1 MPFPYPKI
9 LVGKRHCRLLCGL
22 RITTR
27 RNRVFSHVSGFHQ
40 ISRKN
45 PVSGHSHIS
54 PQAIIK
60 QQRKLTDSMSTIE
73 QIEAAILKLPPGDY
87 QKLVQWLLDIEYQ
100 RWSEQLEQDILGG
113 KLDTLA
119 EEALA
124 DFESGQYRVI

>member
-1 MPFPYPKI
+1 MDF
-9 LVGKRHCRLLCGL
+9 
-22 RITTR
+22 
-27 RNRVFSHVSGFHQ
+27 
-40 ISRKN
+40 
-45 PVSGHSHIS
+45 
-54 PQAIIK
+54 
-60 QQRKLTDSMSTIE
+60 MSTIE

-100 RWSEQLEQDILGG
+100 RWSQQLEQDILGG